1 MNLYVHVPFCA
12 RRCSYCDFSIAVRR
26 TVPSQPVRR
35 DRFSGS
41 GAACRT
47 TPPGPSSPEL
57 DTVYFG
63 GGTPSHLDPAA
74 LAAILDGLRA
84 DRRLSPSA
92 EVTLEANPDDV
103 TEAAAAAWRES
114 GIGRVSLG
122 VQSFSPAVLTWMH
135 RTHTAQQ
142 ALTRCEILRAV
153 GFADISLDLIY
164 GLPAELGRDWAAD
177 LDQAFAL
184 GPDHL
189 SCYGLTVEAHT
200 PARPLDRARPGRRRW
215 TKSQYADEFLRLSGT
230 LAELGW
236 EHYEVSNAARPGHR
250 ARHNSGYWSGAP
262 YLGLGPSAHSGAG
275 AERRWNI
282 REYAA
287 WDAAVREGRD
297 PVAGRERLDPAQR
310 RLEALY
316 LGLRTSAGVPPRS
329 GAGSGAGA
337 LGGGGVGG
345 RGRGPAAALR
355 RGVAPARRVGGR
367 GGLIRFTP
375 MASAEHL
382 SSRQLHV
389 LEAVIQTYIETAEPA
404 GSRTIAQRF
413 GLGVSPATVRNIMSE
428 LEDKGLLYHPHT
440 SAGRIPT
447 DLAYRVYVDSL
458 MHLAPPSDEAR
469 QTLQD
474 ELPGSRNAM
483 DQLLRR
489 TAQVLGVLTQELGV
503 AVAPAFEHIVLERLE
518 LVQVSSE
525 RILMVL
531 TLRSGAVRTV
541 FVEVRGAIAKQ
552 ALDRVAQVLNE
563 RLAGLTVEEIRSSLA
578 DRLRD
583 AGEMP
588 GEPRAAQH
596 LHRRARRDSSTFP
609 GRGRRWCWAGRN
621 CWPSSRSSR
630 PTRRCATCCT

>member
-1 MNLYVHVPFCA
+1 
-12 RRCSYCDFSIAVRR
+12 
-26 TVPSQPVRR
+26 
-35 DRFSGS
+35 
-41 GAACRT
+41 
-47 TPPGPSSPEL
+47 
-57 DTVYFG
+57 
-63 GGTPSHLDPAA
+63 
-74 LAAILDGLRA
+74 
-84 DRRLSPSA
+84 
-92 EVTLEANPDDV
+92 
-103 TEAAAAAWRES
+103 
-114 GIGRVSLG
+114 
-122 VQSFSPAVLTWMH
+122 
-135 RTHTAQQ
+135 
-142 ALTRCEILRAV
+142 
-153 GFADISLDLIY
+153 
-164 GLPAELGRDWAAD
+164 
-177 LDQAFAL
+177 
-184 GPDHL
+184 
-189 SCYGLTVEAHT
+189 
-200 PARPLDRARPGRRRW
+200 
-215 TKSQYADEFLRLSGT
+215 
-230 LAELGW
+230 
-236 EHYEVSNAARPGHR
+236 
-250 ARHNSGYWSGAP
+250 
-262 YLGLGPSAHSGAG
+262 
-275 AERRWNI
+275 
-282 REYAA
+282 
-287 WDAAVREGRD
+287 
-297 PVAGRERLDPAQR
+297 
-310 RLEALY
+310 
-316 LGLRTSAGVPPRS
+316 
-329 GAGSGAGA
+329 
-337 LGGGGVGG
+337 
-345 RGRGPAAALR
+345 
-355 RGVAPARRVGGR
+355 
-367 GGLIRFTP
+367 

-389 LEAVIQTYIETAEPA
+389 LEAVIQTYIETAEPT

-583 AGEMP
+583 AGEIP
-588 GEPRAAQH
+588 ESHELLNIFIAERDEIFDLSGEGQDVVLGGAELLAEQPEFASNTKMRDLLH
-596 LHRRARRDSSTFP
+596 LTQRRDLLRTALQT
-609 GRGRRWCWAGRN
+609 RGEGLTITIGGENLDPRLNDFTLVTASYRAGELRGVIGVLG
-621 CWPSSRSSR
+621 
-630 PTRRCATCCT
+630 PTRMPYDKIIGLVEHTSQLVEGLLT